1 MATQDELEKM
11 LKELQEQVGTFKK
24 QISDQ
29 NSYITKLE
37 AQAKTVPA
45 TPQQPNGIPSDQ
57 IVQKYL
63 KEKMREDTLAKAK
76 ILIIE
81 ETNPDIYKIMEKD
94 FLEFLNK
101 NMKDADVK
109 VDYMVDAF
117 SLIMGR
123 ALRIKDHPI
132 QKLLGKGETPK
143 ATLDKTNE
151 QAMQVVQGT
160 IKQQPPIMSP
170 KDNVVPTATPAEGS
184 IGVKSTKDAYKALKE
199 KLNGFGGNRFG

>member
-11 LKELQEQVGTFKK
+11 LKDLQEQVGTFKK
-24 QISDQ
+24 QITDQ

-45 TPQQPNGIPSDQ
+45 TPQQQSGLPSDQ
-57 IVQKYL
+57 IVHKYL

-76 ILIIE
+76 ILIIQ
-81 ETNPDIYKIMEKD
+81 ETSPDVYNIMEKD

-160 IKQQPPIMSP
+160 IKQQPPVMTP
-170 KDNVVPTATPAEGS
+170 KDNVVPTTPPVDGS
-184 IGVKSTKDAYKALKE
+184 IGIKSTKDAYKTLKE

>member
-11 LKELQEQVGTFKK
+11 LKDLQEQVGTFKK
-24 QISDQ
+24 QVSDQ
-29 NSYITKLE
+29 NSYITRLE
-37 AQAKTVPA
+37 AQAKTVTA
-45 TPQQPNGIPSDQ
+45 TPQQPSGIPSDQ

-63 KEKMREDTLAKAK
+63 KEKMREDTLVKAK
-76 ILIIE
+76 KVIIE
-81 ETNPDIYKIMEKD
+81 ETSTEVFNIMEKD

-109 VDYMVDAF
+109 VEYMVDAF

-132 QKLLGKGETPK
+132 QKLLGKSETPK
-143 ATLDKTNE
+143 ATPVQTNE
-151 QAMQVVQGT
+151 QAVQSVQGT
-160 IKQQPPIMSP
+160 IKQQPPVLSP
-170 KDNVVPTATPAEGS
+170 RDSIAPTATPDGS
-184 IGVKSTKDAYKALKE
+184 IGVKNTKDAYKALKE

>member
-11 LKELQEQVGTFKK
+11 LKDLQEQVGTFKK

-37 AQAKTVPA
+37 TQAKTVPA
-45 TPQQPNGIPSDQ
+45 SSQQPGGVPSDQ

-76 ILIIE
+76 ILIVQ
-81 ETNPDIYKIMEKD
+81 ETSPDIYNVMEKD
-94 FLEFLNK
+94 FMEFLNK

-109 VDYMVDAF
+109 VEYMVDAF

-132 QKLLGKGETPK
+132 QKLLGKGDTPK
-143 ATLDKTNE
+143 ATLDKVNE
-151 QAMQVVQGT
+151 QAAQSVPGI
-160 IKQQPPIMSP
+160 IKQQPPVLSP
-170 KDNVVPTATPAEGS
+170 KDNVAPTAAPVDGS
-184 IGVKSTKDAYKALKE
+184 IGVKSTRDAYKALKD